1 MSEMVDVGGVRARV
15 TADISN
21 YASAMDQA
29 KAKARELGEQSKKAA
44 ADIKTM
50 GDSGEKIAH
59 LSASLENVNAK
70 IELQRRKLAELK
82 KQYAET
88 FNAADRTKL
97 EQQILNVE
105 ANLLRLIKV
114 SDSTAARLNALDD
127 AAENAGKGL
136 SSFDDN
142 LKAIGLST
150 EQISKV
156 SKALGTVNARPTEA
170 QLRAVRDELVRVGA
184 SADQIEKVERE
195 LKGVTEEAEKTKA
208 GINGLSAGLSAL
220 GAGAAASKIVDTIK
234 TLAEEANQLNMSYRG
249 VYAVAKSTN
258 NSVEDS
264 VGLVEEL
271 SERWSLNRATVAD
284 TVKTYLSAGLTLE
297 ETKNMMIATA
307 DAAAYNREAHYTLE
321 QAMLQTARG
330 IKQGNSNLTDAAG
343 ITTNLSVMYDRFAK
357 TLGTTAG
364 KLTET
369 GKIQAAYNGMMAEA
383 AMFAGNADE
392 AMAGYAGTQA
402 TFNSTIEQART
413 EIGGAF
419 LPILQDLLD
428 GITPLIKGTAEWATE
443 NKDIAVGIGA
453 ASLAFTSFIAVVGA
467 LSAAFIVLKSAMGG
481 VGLLLTLVG
490 AVAAGVTA
498 YGVAADKAAGQ
509 VLRLAQSQEELNAKM
524 ADSLSWTSN
533 DLKNA
538 RADIEELRDILSE
551 REKLQKKMEELQ
563 AKLPDYSK
571 VKAGSAVTIDQELAK
586 EINKVQQEIDALD
599 KSLRKMDFETPE
611 EAAKAIEHLRE
622 ASEGAVNAILQEQDA
637 TFQLAATNNER
648 LKTLEA
654 SLETYKSLTAQ
665 QELDAAQKAELRT
678 ATQSLTSAYPGLHAM
693 MDEEGNLRIENI
705 DLAETQMGAERDML
719 DATLDY
725 ENQRLESLRRTTEEQ
740 KKSVEAQIE
749 NYKALM
755 QTMLDVINADNATSN
770 IDSLN
775 AEKLSI
781 RNGKNLDELYV
792 DQNRIQSALNEINE
806 RQAKLK
812 GGNIPGSG
820 SGGGSALFDP
830 GKEKEKKPKKEK
842 KTKSAAELAAEA
854 RKKAYDADLAT
865 IRFQAE
871 MFDWSTDKQIKAYE
885 RLRKTHERHLKDTV
899 DDRRTLDL
907 QVKRLNEDTV
917 KSQFDFSAE
926 WIKQE
931 ERRMELSG
939 KSENEI
945 ANMKL
950 KAWTRV
956 RDRYAA
962 DSEFYKRADDQV
974 YQARKALMDKTVKLA
989 EDSVKVQKAS
999 IESVKKAELDAIKKR
1014 KEAALA
1020 DYDARIKAIDELI
1033 AKEAEYNS
1041 DVDHETALR
1050 EKNARIDELASAVG
1064 PEGIAEREQA
1074 IKDRDRMILEHER
1087 ELRKRELESQK
1098 GAIQDEKNA
1107 RSDAFDTEI
1116 AETEAQFDKLIDAFN
1131 SYSGD
1136 IKMIEAVLAEFRV
1149 SEAGKA
1155 NAAIL
1160 EELDSFVSQYNAK
1173 MAQVETLRTADE
1185 LAEYNANKD
1194 AWAAAK
1200 ARGDT
1205 AEMARLN
1212 VRNQAIRDKYGI
1224 LEDSGQKLQS
1234 FAVGGI
1240 VRGAN
1245 GEPVIAQVHAGE
1257 MVLNARQQAVLFDA
1271 LQGAAS
1277 RTVSQPGGAVTTTT
1291 ITNHYDL
1298 GVDEVVLEDRADI
1311 RGFFDERARFAQRTQ
1326 NRGDKAI

>member
-15 TADISN
+15 TADISG
-21 YASAMDQA
+21 YSAAMDQA

-59 LSASLENVNAK
+59 LTARLENTNEK

-220 GAGAAASKIVDTIK
+220 GAGAAASKIADTIK

-249 VYAVAKSTN
+249 VSAVAKSTN
-258 NSVEDS
+258 NSVEES

-271 SERWSLNRATVAD
+271 SERWSLNRATLAD

-297 ETKNMMIATA
+297 ETRKIMIATA
-307 DAAAYNREAHYTLE
+307 DAAAYNRESQYSLE
-321 QAMLQTARG
+321 EAMLQTARG

-343 ITTNLSVMYDRFAK
+343 LTTNLSVMFDRYAK
-357 TLGTTAG
+357 SIGTTAG
-364 KLTET
+364 KLTEA
-369 GKIQAAYNGMMAEA
+369 GKMQAAYNGMMEEA

-402 TFNSTIEQART
+402 TFNNTIEQART

-481 VGLLLTLVG
+481 VGVLLTLVG

-498 YGVAADKAAGQ
+498 YGLAADKAAGQ
-509 VLRLAQSQEELNAKM
+509 VLQLAKSQEELNAKM
-524 ADSLSWTSN
+524 VDSLSWSSN
-533 DLKNA
+533 DLKSA
-538 RADIEELRDILSE
+538 RADIEELEDILSE

-571 VKAGSAVTIDQELAK
+571 VKAGSVVTVDQELAK
-586 EINKVQQEIDALD
+586 QINEVQQAIDGVD

-637 TFQLAATNNER
+637 TFRLAAANNER
-648 LKTLEA
+648 LKALEV
-654 SLETYKSLTAQ
+654 SLDTYKKLSTQ
-665 QELDAAQKAELRT
+665 QELDAAQKEELR
-678 ATQSLTSAYPGLHAM
+678 AVTQSLTSAYPGLHAM

-705 DLAETQMGAERDML
+705 DLAESQMGAERDML

-725 ENQRLESLRRTTEEQ
+725 ENQRLESLRRTTEDQ

-749 NYKALM
+749 NYKALL
-755 QTMLDVINADNATSN
+755 QTMLAVVNAENATSD

-775 AEKLSI
+775 AEKLYV
-781 RNGKNLDELYV
+781 KNEKQLPGLY
-792 DQNRIQSALNEINE
+792 DKQNQIQNALNEINE

-812 GGNIPGSG
+812 SGNIPGAG
-820 SGGGSALFDP
+820 SDGGASLFEP
-830 GKEKEKKPKKEK
+830 GKEKEKKAKKEK

-871 MFDWSTDKQIKAYE
+871 MFDWSVDKQIKSYE
-885 RLRKTHERHLKDTV
+885 RLRKTHEKHLKDTV
-899 DDRRTLDL
+899 EDRRTLDL
-907 QVKRLNEDTV
+907 QVKRLQEDSE

-931 ERRMELSG
+931 ERRMETSG
-939 KSENEI
+939 KSESEI
-945 ANMKL
+945 AKMKL
-950 KAWTRV
+950 DAWTRV
-956 RDRYAA
+956 RNRYAA

-974 YQARKALMDKTVKLA
+974 YQARKTLADKTGKLA
-989 EDSVKVQKAS
+989 EDSVKVQKAA
-999 IESVKKAELDAIKKR
+999 INDAKKAELDAIKAR
-1014 KEAALA
+1014 KAAVLD
-1020 DYDARIKAIDELI
+1020 DYDSRIKAIDKLM
-1033 AKEAEYNS
+1033 AKESEYKS
-1041 DVDHETALR
+1041 DIDYETALR

-1087 ELRKRELESQK
+1087 ELQRRELESQK
-1098 GAIQDEKNA
+1098 DALKDEK
-1107 RSDAFDTEI
+1107 DAEEKAFNDQLER
-1116 AETEAQFDKLIDAFN
+1116 TEAQFDALISAFD

-1136 IKMIEAVLAEFRV
+1136 IKSIEAAISEFRV
-1149 SEAGKA
+1149 SESAKA
-1155 NAAIL
+1155 NTAIL
-1160 EELDSFVSQYNAK
+1160 ADLDAFVTQYNAK
-1173 MAQVETLRTADE
+1173 MTQVAALKTADE

-1194 AWAAAK
+1194 AWEAAK
-1200 ARGDT
+1200 ARGDK

-1212 VRNQAIRDKYGI
+1212 ARNQAIRDKYGI

-1245 GEPVIAQVHAGE
+1245 SEPVIAQVHAGE
-1257 MVLNARQQAVLFDA
+1257 MVLNAQQQAVLFDA
-1271 LQGAAS
+1271 LQGVAS